1 MSMSNTP
8 ETRPPLPPPQPYVVE
23 PTAAGDEPGAGGSEP
38 LPDPSAEAISYAGAP
53 PVRRRTLTTGWR
65 WVLACG
71 WGTVMA
77 GIGVVANTGF
87 ILGDPP
93 FWTGNGLAV
102 LPFIGPVLVLIA
114 LAADWR
120 YEIHLSFAA
129 VAATFAIGIIDLFH
143 ARPMGYGELIFA
155 VVALLMTIA
164 AMAGLVPHDDPVPAA
179 DAELLTGD
187 AVS

>member
-1 MSMSNTP
+1 PAAALAPPTP
-8 ETRPPLPPPQPYVVE
+8 MPSP
-23 PTAAGDEPGAGGSEP
+23 AAMEF
-38 LPDPSAEAISYAGAP
+38 AGAP
-53 PVRRRTLTTGWR
+53 AAHRRTLTTGWR

-102 LPFIGPVLVLIA
+102 LPFLAPVLVLIA

-120 YEIHLSFAA
+120 YEIQVSFFA
-129 VAATFAIGIIDLFH
+129 VAVTAAI
-143 ARPMGYGELIFA
+143 
-155 VVALLMTIA
+155 
-164 AMAGLVPHDDPVPAA
+164 
-179 DAELLTGD
+179 
-187 AVS
+187 

>member
-1 MSMSNTP
+1 VTHVP
-8 ETRPPLPPPQPYVVE
+8 EARAPLPPPTPYVAGE
-23 PTAAGDEPGAGGSEP
+23 PASDEGATRLSE
-38 LPDPSAEAISYAGAP
+38 PSAEAVHYAGAP
-53 PVRRRTLTTGWR
+53 PARRQTLTTGWR

-102 LPFIGPVLVLIA
+102 LPFVAPVLVLVA
-114 LAADWR
+114 LVADWR
-120 YEIHLSFAA
+120 YEIQLSFVA
-129 VAATFAIGIIDLFH
+129 VAITFVIGLIDLFH
-143 ARPMGYGELIFA
+143 ARPMGYGELILAF
-155 VVALLMTIA
+155 VALLVTIA
-164 AMAGLVPHDDPVPAA
+164 AMAGLVPHDEPVAG
-179 DAELLTGD
+179 E

>member
-1 MSMSNTP
+1 MTHVP
-8 ETRPPLPPPQPYVVE
+8 ETEQPLPPPV
-23 PTAAGDEPGAGGSEP
+23 PGAA
-38 LPDPSAEAISYAGAP
+38 LPPPAPTSPAPVPSPEVMRFAGAP
-53 PVRRRTLTTGWR
+53 VARRRTLTTGWR

-87 ILGDPP
+87 LLGDPP

-102 LPFIGPVLVLIA
+102 LPFLAPVLVLVA

-120 YEIHLSFAA
+120 YEIALSFVA
-129 VAATFAIGIIDLFH
+129 VAATAGIAVADLFH

-155 VVALLMTIA
+155 VVGLLMTFA
-164 AMAGLVPHDDPVPAA
+164 AMAGLVPHPSGASGA
-179 DAELLTGD
+179 DSLRSD
-187 AVS
+187 NP

>member
-1 MSMSNTP
+1 
-8 ETRPPLPPPQPYVVE
+8 
-23 PTAAGDEPGAGGSEP
+23 
-38 LPDPSAEAISYAGAP
+38 
-53 PVRRRTLTTGWR
+53 
-65 WVLACG
+65 
-71 WGTVMA
+71 MA

-102 LPFIGPVLVLIA
+102 LPFVAPVLVLVA
-114 LAADWR
+114 LVADWR

-129 VAATFAIGIIDLFH
+129 VAITFAIALIDLFH

-155 VVALLMTIA
+155 VVALLVTVA
-164 AMAGLVPHDDPVPAA
+164 SMAGLVPHDEPPSKA
-179 DAELLTGD
+179 D

>member
-1 MSMSNTP
+1 MSNIP
-8 ETRPPLPPPQPYVVE
+8 ETRQPLPPPLS
-23 PTAAGDEPGAGGSEP
+23 AA
-38 LPDPSAEAISYAGAP
+38 AIQFAGAP
-53 PVRRRTLTTGWR
+53 PIRRRTLTTGWR

-102 LPFIGPVLVLIA
+102 LPFVAPVLVLVA

-120 YEIHLSFAA
+120 YEIPLSFLA
-129 VAATFAIGIIDLFH
+129 VAATFAIGLADVFR
-143 ARPMGYGELIFA
+143 ARPMGLGELLFA
-155 VVALLMTIA
+155 VVALLITVA
-164 AMAGLVPHDDPVPAA
+164 AMAGLVPHEPAA
-179 DAELLTGD
+179 APS
-187 AVS
+187 VS

>member
-1 MSMSNTP
+1 MGMPNVP
-8 ETRPPLPPPQPYVVE
+8 EARTPLPPPTPYAAAR
-23 PTAAGDEPGAGGSEP
+23 PATAETTATAPE
-38 LPDPSAEAISYAGAP
+38 PSAEAVHYAGAP
-53 PVRRRTLTTGWR
+53 PARRQTLTTGWR

-102 LPFIGPVLVLIA
+102 LPFVAPVLVLVA
-114 LAADWR
+114 LVADWR
-120 YEIHLSFAA
+120 YEIQLSFVA
-129 VAATFAIGIIDLFH
+129 VGATFVIALIDLFH

-155 VVALLMTIA
+155 FVALLVTIA
-164 AMAGLVPHDDPVPAA
+164 AMAGLVPHDEPAPSDEPV
-179 DAELLTGD
+179 
-187 AVS
+187 S

>member
-1 MSMSNTP
+1 MTHVP
-8 ETRPPLPPPQPYVVE
+8 DTDRPLQPPVPPAALPPPT
-23 PTAAGDEPGAGGSEP
+23 PTPAATEFT
-38 LPDPSAEAISYAGAP
+38 GAP
-53 PVRRRTLTTGWR
+53 AVHRRTMTTGWR

-87 ILGDPP
+87 LLGDPP

-102 LPFIGPVLVLIA
+102 LPFLAPVLVLVA

-120 YEIHLSFAA
+120 YEIPLSFVA
-129 VAATFAIGIIDLFH
+129 VAATTAIAVADLFH

-155 VVALLMTIA
+155 FVGLLMTFA
-164 AMAGLVPHDDPVPAA
+164 AMAGLVPHD
-179 DAELLTGD
+179 
-187 AVS
+187 S